1 VATTGIVAP
10 VAFEILPA
18 IDVSEGRLAV
28 YGADGPRPLEA
39 FEGDPVAA
47 AVALARVGARWLHV
61 VDMDRAFGREPT
73 AVEVLAGI
81 RAAVPGVL
89 IQSSG
94 GIRTEADVQEALRGG
109 AARVVLSSAALA
121 DEAAAERLAA
131 RYGTE
136 LVVGLEVEGGR
147 IRSRGADPV
156 ELDLMPTVGWLTAAG
171 AGSFLVT
178 AVARVG
184 ALTGPDLET
193 IRRVARRGV
202 PTMAAGGI
210 ASIEDLEAV
219 RAAGAI
225 GAVVGRAAIDGDL
238 DLGAAFEAFGA

>member
-1 VATTGIVAP
+1 VVTTGIVAP

-18 IDVSEGRLAV
+18 IDVNQGRLAV
-28 YGADGPRPLEA
+28 YGADGPRPLEV
-39 FEGDPVAA
+39 FGGDPVAA
-47 AVALARVGARWLHV
+47 AVAFARAGTWWLHV

-73 AVEVLAGI
+73 AGEVLAGI
-81 RAAVPGVL
+81 REAVPGVR
-89 IQSSG
+89 IQASG

-109 AARVVLSSAALA
+109 AARAVLSSAALA

-131 RYGTE
+131 RYRTE
-136 LVVGLEVEGGR
+136 LVIGLEVEGGR

-184 ALTGPDLET
+184 ALRGPDLET
-193 IRRVARRGV
+193 IRRVARSGV
-202 PTMAAGGI
+202 PTIAAGGI

-225 GAVVGRAAIDGDL
+225 GAVVGRAAIEGDL
-238 DLGAAFEAFGA
+238 DLGTAIASFRA